1 MENLNSLKSAES
13 NVLAEEAVKL
23 LSEKLAL
30 NIKMFDVRTYT
41 SVTDFYVNCTGKS
54 GSHVLSLADDVAD
67 YFSDREFAPLRV
79 EGKQGNSWILV
90 DFGQIIVNIFDSES
104 RGFYSF
110 DRLLPPE
117 TEREVDALILEV
129 DKKLGR
135 VE

>member
-1 MENLNSLKSAES
+1 MAES

-30 NIKMFDVRTYT
+30 DIKMFDVREYT

-54 GSHVLSLADDVAD
+54 GTHVLSLADDVAD
-67 YFSDREFAPLRV
+67 FFSDRELPPLRV
-79 EGKQGNSWILV
+79 EGKKGNSWILV
-90 DFGQIIVNIFDSES
+90 DFGQLIVNVFDAES

-117 TEREVDALILEV
+117 GERDVRELILSV
-129 DKKLGR
+129 DKKFN
-135 VE
+135 